1 MAPPSDEENVA
12 ELWDLN
18 ADLWTRQVRAG
29 RDVFREVFHMPMF
42 LDFVPDLS
50 GLDVL
55 DAGCGEGRNTRVFAR
70 RGARMTAVDIS
81 PRLIQAA
88 QDEEKR
94 EPLGIRYSLSSFT
107 DLSRA
112 FDDASFDAV
121 VSTMALMDGPDFT
134 QAARELHRVLRKGG
148 GLYFSVTHPCFANRD
163 SRWLRDESGTEL
175 ARMVS
180 NYWDDHPYIE
190 QWGFAAGP
198 DQTEFTILYFPYRL
212 EDYINALCDAG
223 FRISRIKEPR
233 PTEAMVA
240 QHSRIAP
247 FRRHVPLYLYI
258 AATK

>member
-1 MAPPSDEENVA
+1 MAPPSDEEKVA

-107 DLSRA
+107 DLSA
-112 FDDASFDAV
+112 FDDASFDAA

-134 QAARELHRVLRKGG
+134 QAAREIHRVLRKGG
-148 GLYFSVTHPCFANRD
+148 G
-163 SRWLRDESGTEL
+163 
-175 ARMVS
+175 
-180 NYWDDHPYIE
+180 
-190 QWGFAAGP
+190 
-198 DQTEFTILYFPYRL
+198 
-212 EDYINALCDAG
+212 
-223 FRISRIKEPR
+223 
-233 PTEAMVA
+233 
-240 QHSRIAP
+240 
-247 FRRHVPLYLYI
+247 
-258 AATK
+258 